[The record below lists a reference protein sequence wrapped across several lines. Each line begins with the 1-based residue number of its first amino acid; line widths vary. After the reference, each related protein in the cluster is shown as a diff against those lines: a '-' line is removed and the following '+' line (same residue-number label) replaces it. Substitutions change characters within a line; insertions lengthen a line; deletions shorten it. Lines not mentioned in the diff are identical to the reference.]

1 MIHAKYGIETPSV
14 GAILR
19 EEQAAKTPRGLQ
31 VAEYTNAGRLVPD
44 EIIVELVKV
53 WLDAHDGAFVF
64 DGFPRTVGQA
74 AALEL
79 MLNKRN
85 TPLQIAISL
94 DVDVSTIEGRVSRRM
109 VCAKCGLIVSVGL
122 HVASENSPCPRCG
135 GELRRRKD
143 DSIEAL
149 QRRLIEYREKSEP
162 LISFYS
168 ERGILTRIVAHDPPE
183 SVFAEVDM
191 ALNA

>member
-1 MIHAKYGIETPSV
+1 MIHTKYGIETPSV

-19 EEQAAKTPRGLQ
+19 EEQVTKTPRGLR

-53 WLDAHDGAFVF
+53 WLDAHNGAFVF

-85 TPLQIAISL
+85 TPLEIALSL

-109 VCAKCGLIVSVGL
+109 ICGNCGLIVSVGL
-122 HVASENSPCPRCG
+122 HVASENASCPRCG
-135 GELRRRKD
+135 GELQRRKD

-149 QRRLIEYREKSEP
+149 QQRLIEYREKSEP

-168 ERGILTRIVAHDPPE
+168 ERGMLTRIAAHTTPE
-183 SVFAEVDM
+183 EVFVEVDA